1 MKKRV
6 WIIIGLALMAVL
18 ICSCAPSGGQEER
31 VPTEEPERS
40 ATVVEVVNEVDAHP
54 RAEDS
59 WQSAVVAMAIYGGGQ
74 VRTGAASSAM
84 LELLEGV
91 VRLAAESI
99 FTVKESTTRQ
109 EKLVTTLLLQEGRLW
124 AHLTSSQSHEF
135 TVETGSA
142 VVAVRDTLFTVKV
155 DPDQT
160 TLVSVAEGEVVLTAQ
175 GVSVTV
181 AAGQQAT
188 VEPGRPPSPPET
200 MSDEECGLWAK
211 ELEVWSGDEKLS
223 IEMFGICPTTTPT
236 PTPTATPT
244 PTPTP
249 TPTVTPTSV
258 PPTATP
264 TATPTPTPTEAPPAG
279 PQGSVFK
286 AEDGQELAGTYYPPP
301 VCQPPLMIVYF
312 PWVRGDRN
320 DWNEIAPLLP
330 GDLPYGAF
338 AITTR
343 GCEGGCSETWDRPGW
358 LRDYSAALD
367 AAKGLPCAGQSP
379 LVTIGSSI
387 GADGAIYACAK
398 EENCVGALAFSANGY
413 LDIPYADEVASMV
426 EQGKQVWSVSA
437 QGDSGA
443 ARLDR
448 PDWAKYYHE
457 IVLPGEG
464 HGNQLFNPSA
474 QIIRDFIECATHSF
488 ELEKCHSV
496 GQ

>member
-1 MKKRV
+1 
-6 WIIIGLALMAVL
+6 
-18 ICSCAPSGGQEER
+18 
-31 VPTEEPERS
+31 VPTEEQEGVPTEEQEGVPTEEQERS
-40 ATVVEVVNEVDAHP
+40 ATVVEVVNKVDAHP
-54 RAEDS
+54 RPKDD
-59 WQSAVVAMAIYGGGQ
+59 WQPAVVDMAIYGGGQ
-74 VRTGAASSAM
+74 VRTGAASSAIV
-84 LELLEGV
+84 ELLEGV
-91 VRLAAESI
+91 VRLVAESL

-142 VVAVRDTLFTVKV
+142 VVAVRDTRFTVKV

-160 TLVSVAEGEVVLTAQ
+160 TRVSVAEGEVVVTAQ
-175 GVSVTV
+175 GVSMTVT
-181 AAGQQAT
+181 AGQQAT
-188 VEPGRPPSPPET
+188 VEPGRPPSPPEP

-211 ELEVWSGDEKLS
+211 EFEMWSGDEKLS
-223 IEMFGICPTTTPT
+223 IEMFGICPTATPTPT

-244 PTPTP
+244 PTPTATP
-249 TPTVTPTSV
+249 TPV

-264 TATPTPTPTEAPPAG
+264 TVTPTPTPTEAPPAG
-279 PQGSVFK
+279 PQDSVFK

-301 VCQPPLMIVYF
+301 VCPPPLTIVYF
-312 PWVRGDRN
+312 PWVRGDQN

-343 GCEGGCSETWDRPGW
+343 GCEGGCPETWDRPGW
-358 LRDYSAALD
+358 LLDYSAALN
-367 AAKGLPCAGQSP
+367 AAKRLPCVGQSR

-426 EQGKQVWSVSA
+426 EQGKHVWSVSG
-437 QGDSGA
+437 QGDSWA

-448 PDWAKYYHE
+448 PDWGAYYHE
-457 IVLPGEG
+457 IVLPGEE
-464 HGNQLFNPSA
+464 HGNRLFNPSA
-474 QIIRDFIECATHSF
+474 QVIRDFIECAAHSF